1 MNILLHYLLIF
12 VNFINFIFKSLFVAS
27 SFISGLLNNGIK
39 QYINVNRLNA
49 LNAFVLEPMMLSNVK
64 KHGTL
69 LLSV

>member
-12 VNFINFIFKSLFVAS
+12 VNFINVIFKSLFVAS

-49 LNAFVLEPMMLSNVK
+49 LNAFVLV
-64 KHGTL
+64 HG
-69 LLSV
+69 

>member
-1 MNILLHYLLIF
+1 MNIFLHYLLIF

-27 SFISGLLNNGIK
+27 LFISGLLNNGIK

-64 KHGTL
+64 KYGTL